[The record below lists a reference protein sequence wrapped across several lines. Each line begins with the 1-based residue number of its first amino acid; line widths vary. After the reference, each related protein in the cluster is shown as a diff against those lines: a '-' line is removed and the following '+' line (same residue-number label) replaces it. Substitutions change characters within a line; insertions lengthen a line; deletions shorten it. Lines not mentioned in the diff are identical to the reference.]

1 MITEIKGS
9 ALPLEANMMYRCCD
23 CGNLFEEGEQAVWYE
38 NQGECHGVTAMERF
52 SGCPICH
59 GDYEEVHQCKECGDW
74 HSDDELYEGWCEK
87 CLRETINYDTFFEY
101 CEANK
106 DEQYLDTFVMYYILN
121 CEYVPKYSSDEFHE
135 LMIDTYKKNV
145 AKSEEYERILRRKEV
160 DCLLD
165 MCIRFIMDDDGYSG
179 RENYADW
186 LNNRKVVK

>member
-9 ALPLEANMMYRCCD
+9 DLPREAKIMMFKCCE
-23 CGNLFEEGEQAVWYE
+23 CGHLFEDGEQAIWYE

-52 SGCPICH
+52 SGCPVCK

-74 HSDDELYEGWCEK
+74 HSEDELYDGWCEK
-87 CLRETINYDTFFEY
+87 CLRNTINYDTFFEY
-101 CEANK
+101 CEAHK
-106 DEQYLDTFVMYYILN
+106 EEQYLDTFVMYYILN

-165 MCIRFIMDDDGYSG
+165 MCIRFVMDDDGYSG

-186 LNNRKVVK
+186 MNKREVK

>member
-9 ALPLEANMMYRCCD
+9 DLPLEAKIMMYRCCE
-23 CGNLFEEGEQAVWYE
+23 CGHLFEDGEQAVWYE

-52 SGCPICH
+52 SGCPLCH
-59 GDYEEVHQCKECGDW
+59 GDYEEVYQCKECGDW
-74 HSDDELYEGWCEK
+74 HSEDELYDGWCEK
-87 CLRETINYDTFFEY
+87 CLRNTINYSTFFEY
-101 CEANK
+101 CEAHK
-106 DEQYLDTFVMYYILN
+106 EEQYLDTFVMYYILN

-165 MCIRFIMDDDGYSG
+165 MCIRFVMDDDGYSG

-186 LNNRKVVK
+186 LNKREVK